1 MKCYSLVLVCFF
13 YSISLFS
20 QDNLVIKTLNPQKC
34 PNIKIKVPN
43 NLIKHE
49 AWDQGGIRVDV
60 LISSGIPDKILKAL
74 LEAGR
79 YELEGNKIEES
90 FYVTAPN
97 LEIPMT
103 LNGEEFKED
112 ISIKI
117 STPQYFVMN
126 ENEDLYKEINENIV
140 RSRSAS
146 PEQIQAILKQMKAIG
161 EDINVHLKVVS
172 TTFQKDVK
180 FSSYIFNLRGRA
192 FTPDKIIF

>member
-1 MKCYSLVLVCFF
+1 MKCYSLVLVFFF
-13 YSISLFS
+13 YSISLFA
-20 QDNLVIKTLNPQKC
+20 QPNQIIKALNPQKC

-49 AWDQGGIRVDV
+49 AWDKGGIRVDI
-60 LISSGIPDKILKAL
+60 LILSAIPDTILKAL

-79 YELEGNKIEES
+79 YELEGKKEEES

-103 LNGEEFKED
+103 LNGATFKEE

-126 ENEDLYKEINENIV
+126 DNEDLYKDINEEIV
-140 RSRSAS
+140 RSRSET
-146 PEQIQAILKQMKAIG
+146 PEQFQAILKKMKAIG

-172 TTFQKDVK
+172 NSKVK
-180 FSSYIFNLRGRA
+180 GVDFSSFIFNVNGKKYTA
-192 FTPDKIIF
+192 DKIVF